1 MAKLP
6 LVECRICKSKDIDRN
21 TQIEGVDWGG
31 RWIIWNYNKSCYD
44 NWKQS
49 TPATDE
55 EYREFIF
62 DFIARD
68 LKVSYDYHMC
78 KAQIDKFVKENKM
91 TVKGIFFALKYFYE
105 IKGGDWNKGHGGIG
119 IVPFIYNEAC
129 TYWYNR
135 EKKTKGVVAEIERQM
150 RDAENR
156 TKKEVVQKK
165 TQPRKFTVDLNII
178 EEMEDDEW

>member
-1 MAKLP
+1 MAH
-6 LVECRICKSKDIDRN
+6 CRICKEEIDKEKD
-21 TQIEGVDWGG
+21 DWIMPVKNWYYH
-31 RWIIWNYNKSCYD
+31 RTCYET
-44 NWKQS
+44 WKQS

-55 EYREFIF
+55 EYRAFIF

-78 KAQIDKFVKENKM
+78 KAQIDKFVRENKM

-135 EKKTKGVVAEIERQM
+135 EKKTKDIERQM
-150 RDAENR
+150 REAEHR
-156 TKKEVVQKK
+156 QKKIVTKKSI
-165 TQPRKFTVDLNII
+165 QPRKFEVNLDAI